1 MHSGRPRVTQVAI
14 LHAVTGPPGS
24 RLEKLLVAGLEPFAP
39 QRGVIGCFERIVA
52 CVSIPD
58 ESGDGTPRDV
68 RGALPDGPALDEAIA
83 VGLRRG
89 GAKLQWG
96 APRVVPD
103 LRSMLAFC
111 RARGRSSIE
120 LARVDP
126 SLVSEMQL
134 GAWFD
139 AGWRM
144 RSLRRLAS
152 KARARQM
159 HRLAL
164 SSPRWLAAVADMAFW
179 AGVRE
184 RASPQ
189 EWRRLTASSYVALV
203 YHRFAGELKPGQE
216 RVDIAP
222 ARFERQLRAL
232 QIAGFGTLTPEA
244 ILAFHA
250 GTTSELRRGSFAITV
265 DDALADCVS
274 TLRRH
279 VDRTPQLFV
288 STYELGA
295 SAHWLADEPV
305 ATWEDVL
312 DLAGAGVAIG
322 SHARRHRRLTP
333 LAGSLL
339 QEELDGSL
347 ADLRARLPSPLEVV
361 AYPNGDHDLEVCRAA
376 RAAGFRAG
384 FTTQKGRNGAGT
396 DPFCLRR
403 VSVHGND
410 GALAVLWKVITG
422 QALPPLWLR
431 LRALRDRQPAP

>member
-1 MHSGRPRVTQVAI
+1 MSRVTRVAI

-24 RLEKLLVAGLEPFAP
+24 RLAKLLAGGLEPCAP
-39 QRGVIGCFERIVA
+39 QRGVIGCFERVVA
-52 CVSIPD
+52 SVSITD
-58 ESGDGTPRDV
+58 ETGDTTSCDAGS
-68 RGALPDGPALDEAIA
+68 ALPEGPALHEAIA
-83 VGLRRG
+83 VRLRRS

-96 APRVVPD
+96 APSVVPD
-103 LRSMLAFC
+103 LRSLLAFC

-120 LARVDP
+120 VARADP
-126 SLVSEMQL
+126 SLVSGMQL

-139 AGWRM
+139 AGGRM
-144 RSLRRLAS
+144 RALRRLAS
-152 KARARQM
+152 LERGRGM
-159 HRLAL
+159 SRLAL
-164 SSPRWLAAVADMAFW
+164 SSSRWLAAVADMAFW

-189 EWRRLTASSYVALV
+189 EWRRFTASSYVALV
-203 YHRFAGELKPGQE
+203 YHRFAGEMKPGQE

-232 QIAGFGTLTPEA
+232 RIAGFRTLTAEE

-250 GTTSELRRGSFAITV
+250 GTTTELSRGSFAITV
-265 DDALADCVS
+265 DDALADCVT

-288 STYELGA
+288 STHELSGF
-295 SAHWLADEPV
+295 AHWLAGEPV

-333 LAGSLL
+333 LSASLL

-361 AYPNGDHDLEVCRAA
+361 AYPNGDHDLDVCRAA

-403 VSVHGND
+403 VSVHGQD
-410 GALAVLWKVITG
+410 GALAVLWKVLTG
-422 QALPPLWLR
+422 QALPAFWLR
-431 LRALRDRQPAP
+431 LRARRGGQAAA